1 MQNSKDANYI
11 ARRNDEIASALY
23 NEGKVTVQDVANFL
37 SSQKG
42 WDYSNENERQNT
54 ILSVWKRIGQ
64 IAEQNKQ
71 QEANPEEQGPEGEPK
86 PEMGLGEKPGGV
98 IY

>member
-1 MQNSKDANYI
+1 MQNSQDPNYI

-23 NEGKVTVQDVANFL
+23 NEGKVTVQDVTNFL

-71 QEANPEEQGPEGEPK
+71 ENPEGPQGPEGEPK
-86 PEMGLGEKPGGV
+86 PEMDLEETPGGV

>member
-1 MQNSKDANYI
+1 M
-11 ARRNDEIASALY
+11 
-23 NEGKVTVQDVANFL
+23 
-37 SSQKG
+37 
-42 WDYSNENERQNT
+42 
-54 ILSVWKRIGQ
+54 SVWKRIGQ